1 MPKLAGLS
9 NNLDRRR
16 NRLPDES
23 KLLFQTYSNG
33 VNLNLYTKITK
44 ILSFSH
50 FFWRENLYVP
60 TYLGLDHWA
69 TTRGT
74 VVSRPEALTPD
85 PVFICPKGPQPAPL
99 HCPLCLAGPRELSG
113 LCSSAGLND
122 IIASPLP
129 SDSELA
135 ALSAAN
141 SPTTTALLSP
151 PALVCDVTGYYPPY
165 PWLIVSPL
173 LLCSRH
179 LRSPVA

>member
-9 NNLDRRR
+9 KTLDRRR

-99 HCPLCLAGPRELSG
+99 HCPLCLAGPRELSS
-113 LCSSAGLND
+113 LCCCLHALHQQVSTILLPAHFPRTVNWQPCLRRTVPP
-122 IIASPLP
+122 PLH
-129 SDSELA
+129 
-135 ALSAAN
+135 
-141 SPTTTALLSP
+141 
-151 PALVCDVTGYYPPY
+151 
-165 PWLIVSPL
+165 
-173 LLCSRH
+173 CSRH
-179 LRSPVA
+179 LLSSVT